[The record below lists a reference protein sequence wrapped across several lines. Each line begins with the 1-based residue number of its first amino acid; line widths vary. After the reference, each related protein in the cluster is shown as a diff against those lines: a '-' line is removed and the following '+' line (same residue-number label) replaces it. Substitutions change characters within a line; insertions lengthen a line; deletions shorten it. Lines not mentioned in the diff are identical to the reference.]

1 MRIVVENPETK
12 ENYNLRNQF
21 TKRQDNMTCVPTKL
35 PERLALLKGPRGLLT
50 LKVFNENYNS

>member
-1 MRIVVENPETK
+1 MQENPETK

-21 TKRQDNMTCVPTKL
+21 TKRQENMTCVPTKL
-35 PERLALLKGPRGLLT
+35 PERLPLLKGPRGLLT